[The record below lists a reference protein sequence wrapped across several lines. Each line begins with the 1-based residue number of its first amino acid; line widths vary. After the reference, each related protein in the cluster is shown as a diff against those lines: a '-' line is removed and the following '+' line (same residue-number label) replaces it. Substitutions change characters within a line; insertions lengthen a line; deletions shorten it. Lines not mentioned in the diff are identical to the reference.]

1 LWGAAS
7 LLALPLGAAQVFALL
22 ASLEAPAVAPALLG
36 GMAGA
41 LAADGATGLVHWA
54 CDTWGDA
61 RTPVVGSRLIAG
73 FREHHRDPS
82 AMLAHHWVEVN
93 REPAVAAGAVLLML
107 WLLPARDALAAR
119 PALHA
124 FLLVFVAYGASAN
137 QLHYWA
143 HQPDPPRAVR
153 WLQKSGAILSPERHA
168 RHHRAPSTNAYCIST
183 GWLNGLLDATGAWR
197 RLERGI
203 TRLTGAV
210 PRVEPRAA
218 GPSGAGRMG
227 GAARS
232 PEGT

>member
-1 LWGAAS
+1 V
-7 LLALPLGAAQVFALL
+7 PLGAAEACALI
-22 ASLEAPAVAPALLG
+22 ASLDPHTAAPALLG
-36 GMAGA
+36 GIAGA

-73 FREHHRDPS
+73 FREHHRDPN
-82 AMLAHHWVEVN
+82 AMLAHHWIEVN
-93 REPAVAAGAVLLML
+93 REPAVAAGMVLLLL
-107 WLLPARDALAAR
+107 WLPAAQASLADS
-119 PALHA
+119 PGLHA

-143 HQPDPPRAVR
+143 HQPDPPHAVR
-153 WLQKSGAILSPERHA
+153 WLQRTGAILSPERHA
-168 RHHRAPSTNAYCIST
+168 RHHRIPSTGAYCIST
-183 GWLNGLLDATGAWR
+183 GWLNGVLDATGAWR

-203 TRLTGAV
+203 TRLTGAL

-218 GPSGAGRMG
+218 GSRGAGRMG
-227 GAARS
+227 AAARS